1 MAGRE
6 FEIGTDSFGVKDF
19 GFNDGDEDEVIVLG
33 DDDDNDG
40 SVSDIFDISDDPPN
54 DDGYCDD
61 GQGDED
67 TYSVFSP
74 KPCTITDNELE
85 LDEDIE
91 VEDTPPITNIEET
104 VGDASVEASKKD
116 GRMIEEC
123 SELVE
128 SLVDDGLTMRGLD
141 EYMDGERFRAAKFWK
156 EQIQRYE
163 SKMIVMFKKMTRY
176 ADGIRAAKRRM
187 DYDAYE
193 ISRLRDLVITKTKE
207 ANDKD
212 AKVYKFAKEAN
223 DLR

>member
-1 MAGRE
+1 
-6 FEIGTDSFGVKDF
+6 
-19 GFNDGDEDEVIVLG
+19 
-33 DDDDNDG
+33 
-40 SVSDIFDISDDPPN
+40 
-54 DDGYCDD
+54 
-61 GQGDED
+61 
-67 TYSVFSP
+67 
-74 KPCTITDNELE
+74 
-85 LDEDIE
+85 

-123 SELVE
+123 SEFVE
-128 SLVDDGLTMRGLD
+128 SLVDDGLTTRDLD